1 MGIAASPIARTV
13 RRHWLPA
20 FFGGCAVALLP
31 WSIVINAALPSR
43 TIVSHWDIAWTGF
56 DLALGTILLSTAV
69 AARRG
74 SASVRQFATAG
85 ATLLVCDAW
94 FDILTSGS
102 RNELTAAS
110 IEAAVAELPLAL
122 LCFAIARNPQRFM
135 RDRAAKQLRA
145 G

>member
-1 MGIAASPIARTV
+1 MGIAASPLAGAV

-20 FFGGCAVALLP
+20 FLGGCAVALLP
-31 WSIVINAALPSR
+31 WSIMVNAALPSQAV
-43 TIVSHWDIAWTGF
+43 VSHWDIAWTGF
-56 DLALGTILLSTAV
+56 DLALGAVLLSTAV

-74 SASVRQFATAG
+74 SASVRQLATAG
-85 ATLLVCDAW
+85 GTLLVCDAW

-102 RNELTAAS
+102 RNEAITAA

-122 LCFAIARNPQRFM
+122 LCFAIARSPARFVRQRV
-135 RDRAAKQLRA
+135 AEQLRA